1 MNCII
6 PDDLKKYA
14 KKYLLVKICS
24 CIILLAILF
33 TVLILFSDQI
43 FNPEGSLY
51 RIKEFVCIASV
62 IFICF
67 ITGVPL
73 KLIDRTFFGTVE
85 KVTVT
90 TGYNSRAAGK
100 RQSTLNSRTVSHRG
114 FYSIITMDI
123 TIKTSDGKNLTR
135 KISSEPPLENNNY
148 DDIFKQGD
156 CVFHLYGTNIYVK
169 IPNDKKVKIA
179 CPVCGVLNLQSSSRC
194 EECKH
199 SLVKN

>member
-14 KKYLLVKICS
+14 KKYLLVRICS
-24 CIILLAILF
+24 FIILLAILF
-33 TVLILFSDQI
+33 TALILFGDKIFDSD
-43 FNPEGSLY
+43 GSLY
-51 RIKEFVCIASV
+51 RIKGFICIASV

-156 CVFHLYGTNIYVK
+156 RVFHLYGTNIYVK
-169 IPNDKKVKIA
+169 IPNDKKVKVA
-179 CPVCGVLNLQSSSRC
+179 CPVCGLLNSQTNSQC
-194 EECKH
+194 ENCNH
-199 SLVKN
+199 SIITN